1 MKTKLWWRGLF
12 AAAIGGATGAA
23 SMIVVD
29 PSHFN
34 LFDGGA
40 RKLAEAML
48 SFAVISAVMYL
59 KQHPLPE
66 QDEINVMQLKR
77 DQKDDGV

>member
-1 MKTKLWWRGLF
+1 MKWNLWLRGLF
-12 AAAIGGATGAA
+12 AAAIGGAAGGASA
-23 SMIVVD
+23 LIVD

-40 RKLAEAML
+40 RKLGEMVA

-59 KQHPLPE
+59 KQHPLPD
-66 QDEINVMQLKR
+66 QDELNVMQLKI
-77 DQKDDGV
+77 DQKETP